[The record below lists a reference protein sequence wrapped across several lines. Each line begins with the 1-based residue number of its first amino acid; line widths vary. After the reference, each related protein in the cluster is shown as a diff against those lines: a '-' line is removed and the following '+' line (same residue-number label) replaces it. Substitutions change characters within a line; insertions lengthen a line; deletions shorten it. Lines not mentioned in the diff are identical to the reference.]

1 MAIIGLYALYI
12 IGLLYSKDIHEALYS
27 MEKRASLVILPIAI
41 CSITTIKIKSVI
53 NILSVFFFSLTITCV
68 IIYVGAFM
76 EYYSSNAE
84 ISLTY
89 FINEYKREKL
99 SGFSLLQYH
108 HPYLGLFI
116 ATGILFIVTYF
127 SKFHFK
133 ILYGLAG
140 CFLFLFLIQL
150 EAKMSLIALLLTLL
164 VYVAILLK
172 NYSYKLFVGFV
183 LTVLLVSGGIYLI
196 KPTVVKT
203 KIGHIIYADGGSRI
217 RNWESA
223 YMAIKQA
230 PIIGHGPGDNLSV
243 LQSQRPKGS
252 WEREEKYNA
261 HNEYLDITISF
272 GLMGLLYWLCVL
284 VHIIRKSYMQG
295 HYFFCLFTILFSLCG
310 LTDVLLNRFAGVALF
325 ALIISTFA
333 NVSESS
339 NTKASNTL

>member
-1 MAIIGLYALYI
+1 MQKLFLKIKIETLLKLCFLGLLFSLKLYILSVALLTLFIGLKNIQEKKYNLLFYRNCTAMAIIGLYALYI

-150 EAKMSLIALLLTLL
+150 EAKMILIALLLTFL

-272 GLMGLLYWLCVL
+272 GLMGLLYWLCV
-284 VHIIRKSYMQG
+284 
-295 HYFFCLFTILFSLCG
+295 
-310 LTDVLLNRFAGVALF
+310 
-325 ALIISTFA
+325 
-333 NVSESS
+333 
-339 NTKASNTL
+339 

>member
-1 MAIIGLYALYI
+1 
-12 IGLLYSKDIHEALYS
+12 
-27 MEKRASLVILPIAI
+27 
-41 CSITTIKIKSVI
+41 
-53 NILSVFFFSLTITCV
+53 
-68 IIYVGAFM
+68 M